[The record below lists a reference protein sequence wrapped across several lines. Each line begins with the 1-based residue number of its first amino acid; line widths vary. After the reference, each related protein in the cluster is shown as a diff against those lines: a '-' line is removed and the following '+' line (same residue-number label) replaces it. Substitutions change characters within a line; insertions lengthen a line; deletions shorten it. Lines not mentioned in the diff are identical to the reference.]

1 MRFSVVIP
9 CYNGEKHIHISVE
22 SVLAQSFEE
31 YEVIVVDD
39 GSRDATAET
48 VKALASKDERG
59 RVRLVERE
67 NGGVSAA
74 RNSGILA
81 ARGEYVC
88 FLDSDDQW
96 LPEHLAA
103 LSEAIDRYPQEVF
116 FSTLS
121 QTCLVDGRINR
132 LDKDMP
138 EDIFVIEDYFDYEI
152 SGKPTVSKFTS
163 TICLKRSF
171 FHEHGLFVEGVKIS
185 EDEDMWYRAAA
196 YHNFVVIPRITAQRN
211 RQLSEATRRPVNPET
226 DPFVARKAVLMADER
241 ISADKRQN
249 IELLIERHEIRLIRS
264 MIKNGHKRKA
274 LKTLMESRFDAR
286 YRKTVLITAVS
297 LLVPM
302 PIIRY
307 MEMRNV
313 DKSYYRG

>member
-22 SVLAQSFEE
+22 SVLAQSFEDFE
-31 YEVIVVDD
+31 IVVVDD
-39 GSRDATAET
+39 GSKDATAEA
-48 VKALASKDERG
+48 VRSLAAKDQKG

-81 ARGEYVC
+81 SRGDYVC

-96 LPEHLAA
+96 LPGHLAA
-103 LSEAIDRYPQEVF
+103 LSEAIERYPQEVF

-121 QTCLVDGRINR
+121 QTRLVDGRINR

-152 SGKPTVSKFTS
+152 SAKPSVSKFTS

-171 FHEHGLFVEGVKIS
+171 FDRHGLFVEGVKIS

-196 YHNFVVIPRITAQRN
+196 YHNFVVIPRITVQRN
-211 RQLSEATRRPVNPET
+211 RDLSEATRRPVNPET
-226 DPFVARKAVLMADER
+226 DPFVQRKAQLLSDER
-241 ISADKRQN
+241 ISADKRRS

-264 MIKNGHKRKA
+264 MIKNGHKKKA
-274 LKTLMESRFDAR
+274 LKTLLSSRFDAR
-286 YRKTVLITAVS
+286 YRKTLLITWAS
-297 LLVPM
+297 LLIPM
-302 PIIRY
+302 PIIRA

>member
-1 MRFSVVIP
+1 MRFSVIIP
-9 CYNGEKHIHISVE
+9 VYNGQKHIHISVE
-22 SVLAQSFEE
+22 SVLNQSFEDFE
-31 YEVIVVDD
+31 ILVVND
-39 GSRDATAET
+39 GSKDCTGDT
-48 VKALASKDERG
+48 VRALAAKDGRG

-74 RNSGILA
+74 RNTGILES
-81 ARGEYVC
+81 RGDYVC

-96 LPEHLAA
+96 LPEHLSA

-121 QTCLVDGRINR
+121 QTRLVNGQINK
-132 LDKDMP
+132 LDKGMP
-138 EDIFVIEDYFDYEI
+138 EDIFVIEDYFDYEV

-171 FHEHGLFVEGVKIS
+171 FDKHGLFVEGVKIS

-196 YHNFVVIPRITAQRN
+196 YHNFVVVPRITVQRN
-211 RQLSEATRRPVNPET
+211 RDLSEATRRPVNPES
-226 DPFVARKAVLMADER
+226 DPFVERKPVLLGDER
-241 ISADKRQN
+241 IKAGKRRS
-249 IELLIERHEIRLIRS
+249 IELLIQRHEIRLIRS
-264 MIKNGHKRKA
+264 MIKNGHKMKA
-274 LKTLMESRFDAR
+274 FRTLRASSFDKR
-286 YRKTVLITAVS
+286 YRRS
-297 LLVPM
+297 LLLTYFSLLIPM
-302 PIIRY
+302 PVIRA

>member
-22 SVLAQSFEE
+22 SVLAQSFEDFE
-31 YEVIVVDD
+31 IIVVND
-39 GSRDATAET
+39 GSIDGTSAAVR
-48 VKALASKDERG
+48 ALAAKDEKG

-74 RNSGILA
+74 RNTGIKES
-81 ARGEYVC
+81 RGDYVC

-103 LSEAIDRYPQEVF
+103 LSKATERYPHEVF

-121 QTCLVDGRINR
+121 QTRLVNGQVIR
-132 LDKDMP
+132 LDKSMP
-138 EDIFVIEDYFDYEI
+138 ENIFVIEDYFDYEL
-152 SGKPTVSKFTS
+152 SQKPTVSKFTS

-171 FHEHGLFVEGVKIS
+171 FDEQGLFVEGVKIS

-196 YHNFVVIPRITAQRN
+196 YHSFVVIPRITVQRN
-211 RQLSEATRRPVNPET
+211 RHLSEATRRPVNPET
-226 DPFVARKAVLMADER
+226 DPFVARKAALMADER
-241 ISADKRQN
+241 ISEKKRRS
-249 IELLIERHEIRLIRS
+249 IELLIQRHEIRLIRS

-274 LKTLMESRFDAR
+274 IKTLLSSRFDSRYLKTLLVT
-286 YRKTVLITAVS
+286 YIS
-297 LLVPM
+297 LLIPM
-302 PIIRY
+302 PIIRK
-307 MEMRNV
+307 MEMRSV
-313 DKSYYRG
+313 DKNYYRG

>member
-22 SVLAQSFEE
+22 SVLAQSFEDF
-31 YEVIVVDD
+31 EVLVVDD
-39 GSRDATAET
+39 GSRDGTGDA
-48 VKALASKDERG
+48 VRALAARDEKG
-59 RVRLVERE
+59 RVRLVQRE

-81 ARGEYVC
+81 ARGEFVC

-96 LPEHLAA
+96 LPEHLSA
-103 LSEAIDRYPQEVF
+103 LNGAIERYPEEVF

-121 QTCLVDGRINR
+121 QTRLVDGRINR
-132 LDKDMP
+132 LDKGMP

-152 SGKPTVSKFTS
+152 SGKPAVSKFTS

-171 FHEHGLFVEGVKIS
+171 FDEQGLFAEGVKIS

-196 YHNFVVIPRITAQRN
+196 YHDFVVIPRITVQRN
-211 RQLSEATRRPVNPET
+211 RHLSEATRRPANPET
-226 DPFVARKAVLMADER
+226 DPFVGRKAALLADER
-241 ISADKRQN
+241 ISAAKRRS

-264 MIKNGHKRKA
+264 MIKNGHKKKA
-274 LKTLMESRFDAR
+274 VKTLLASKFDAR
-286 YRKTVLITAVS
+286 YRRTLIITWAS
-297 LLVPM
+297 LLIPM
-302 PIIRY
+302 PLIRA
-307 MEMRNV
+307 MEMRSV

>member
-22 SVLAQSFEE
+22 SVLAQSFEDFE
-31 YEVIVVDD
+31 IVVVND
-39 GSRDATAET
+39 GSKDGTSAAVR
-48 VKALASKDERG
+48 ALAGKDQKG

-74 RNSGILA
+74 RNTGIKES
-81 ARGEYVC
+81 RGDYVC

-103 LSEAIDRYPQEVF
+103 LSEAIDRHPREVF

-121 QTCLVDGRINR
+121 QTRLVNGQVIR
-132 LDKDMP
+132 LDKGMP
-138 EDIFVIEDYFDYEI
+138 EDIFIIEDYFDYEI
-152 SGKPTVSKFTS
+152 SGKPAVSKFTS

-171 FHEHGLFVEGVKIS
+171 FDEQGLFVEGVKIS

-196 YHNFVVIPRITAQRN
+196 YHNFVVIPRITVQRN
-211 RQLSEATRRPVNPET
+211 RDLSEATRRPVNPET
-226 DPFVARKAVLMADER
+226 DPFVARKAALMADER
-241 ISADKRQN
+241 ISEKKRRS
-249 IELLIERHEIRLIRS
+249 IELLIQRHEIRLIRS

-274 LKTLMESRFDAR
+274 IKTLLSSRFDSR
-286 YRKTVLITAVS
+286 YRKTLLITYIS
-297 LLVPM
+297 LLIPM
-302 PIIRY
+302 PIIRK
-307 MEMRNV
+307 MEMRSV
-313 DKSYYRG
+313 DKNYYRG

>member
-22 SVLAQSFEE
+22 SVLAQSFGDFEI
-31 YEVIVVDD
+31 IVVND
-39 GSRDATAET
+39 GSIDGTSAAVR
-48 VKALASKDERG
+48 ALAAKDEKG

-74 RNSGILA
+74 RNTGIKES
-81 ARGEYVC
+81 RGDFVC

-103 LSEAIDRYPQEVF
+103 LSEAIERHPGEVF

-121 QTCLVDGRINR
+121 QTRLVNGQINR
-132 LDKDMP
+132 LDKGMP

-171 FHEHGLFVEGVKIS
+171 FDKQGLFVEGVKIS

-196 YHNFVVIPRITAQRN
+196 YHNFVVVPRITVQRN
-211 RQLSEATRRPVNPET
+211 RHLSEATRRPANPET
-226 DPFVARKAVLMADER
+226 DPFVARKAALMADER
-241 ISADKRQN
+241 ISEKKRRS
-249 IELLIERHEIRLIRS
+249 IELLIQRHEIRLIRS
-264 MIKNGHKRKA
+264 MIKNGHKGKAVKA
-274 LKTLMESRFDAR
+274 LLRSRFDSR
-286 YRKTVLITAVS
+286 YRKTLLITWLS
-297 LLVPM
+297 LLIPM
-302 PIIRY
+302 PLIRQ

-313 DKSYYRG
+313 DRSYYRG